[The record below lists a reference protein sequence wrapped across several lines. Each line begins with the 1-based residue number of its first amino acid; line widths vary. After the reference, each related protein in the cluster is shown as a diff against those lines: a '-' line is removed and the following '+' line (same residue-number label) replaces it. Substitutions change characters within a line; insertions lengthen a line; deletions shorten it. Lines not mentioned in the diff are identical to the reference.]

1 MDNSEKTSV
10 ASLTNEDLLVAYEIA
25 PIEDT
30 TKINAV
36 IIHKTEASTVFGLPL
51 LISFDRNVLCNEVH
65 HVLWEYVKPF
75 IILGR
80 EEESDNTLIEELK
93 SSLRIRVTDS
103 SQQTPRMLRTGFD
116 SQRTSILPVSNKKVA
131 DIIGLTDKE
140 KASQI

>member
-1 MDNSEKTSV
+1 M
-10 ASLTNEDLLVAYEIA
+10 TNEDLLVAYEIA

-36 IIHKTEASTVFGLPL
+36 IIHKTEGTVFGLPL
-51 LISFDRNVLCNEVH
+51 LISFDRNVLCSEVH

-75 IILGR
+75 VILGR
-80 EEESDNTLIEELK
+80 EEESDNSLIDELK

-140 KASQI
+140 KVSRDI